1 MRTCDFVVLCPFL
14 SELLERSE
22 EVVLFPRFFLLLACE
37 HRNRVSTFRADRP
50 SPTPLEVG
58 NECWRSD

>member
-1 MRTCDFVVLCPFL
+1 MQTCDFVVLCPFL

-37 HRNRVSTFRADRP
+37 RENVSA
-50 SPTPLEVG
+50 
-58 NECWRSD
+58 RSELTDHPQRRSK